1 MKKIL
6 FVLTI
11 LVFATPSLSQTKEIP
26 NWFLD
31 DLAAN
36 IGIWTTDNSKYLS
49 ENETIDT
56 YEMVWEWGIGNTS
69 ITGRLYG
76 YKDGEQTSDFWEFR
90 NYWDNIKGKATIIQF
105 GNGGVIGEGYY
116 APLNDTQIESI
127 QSFSLKN
134 GQTWSVRHLL
144 ELNGNSLVTT
154 SFDED
159 DTGKWIESRTYT
171 WKKTE
176 K

>member
-56 YEMVWEWGIGNTS
+56 YEIPVLQVDYTVTKMESKLQIFGNFA
-69 ITGRLYG
+69 ITG
-76 YKDGEQTSDFWEFR
+76 
-90 NYWDNIKGKATIIQF
+90 IILRVKRQ
-105 GNGGVIGEGYY
+105 
-116 APLNDTQIESI
+116 L
-127 QSFSLKN
+127 FSL
-134 GQTWSVRHLL
+134 GMV
-144 ELNGNSLVTT
+144 V
-154 SFDED
+154 
-159 DTGKWIESRTYT
+159 
-171 WKKTE
+171 
-176 K
+176 